1 MKVKELTLTPPSF
14 PLKLQQIS
22 DPPDKLFLQGSNDIN
37 ELLAGPCITVVGSRK
52 VTPYGKAVTFD
63 LVTQLASARLTIIS
77 GLALGVDSIAHRAA
91 LHAGGTTIAVLPTS
105 LDAIYPAAHRGLA
118 HDICQQGGALVTEYA
133 PGAPTYA
140 SNFIARNRIAAAFG
154 DAVLITE
161 AAARSGTLSTAR
173 FALEQGKEVF
183 AVPGN
188 ITSPMSAGTNTLI
201 KNGAT
206 PVTCAADILQALGLQ
221 LPGKGKQPPTSRNP
235 HEQTLLTLIYQGVF
249 DGGTL
254 LTHSGLDIQTF
265 NQTLTML
272 EIQGRIQPLGANR
285 WGLL

>member
-22 DPPDKLFLQGSNDIN
+22 DPPDKLYLQGTNDIN
-37 ELLAGPCITVVGSRK
+37 ELLACPCITVVGSRK
-52 VTPYGKAVTFD
+52 VSPYGKTVTYD

-91 LHAGGTTIAVLPTS
+91 LHAGGATIAVLPTS
-105 LDAIYPAAHRGLA
+105 LEAIYPAAHRGLA
-118 HDICQQGGALVTEYA
+118 RDICQQGGALVTECA
-133 PGAPTYA
+133 PGTRTYA

-161 AAARSGTLSTAR
+161 AATRSGTLSTAR

-188 ITSPMSAGTNTLI
+188 ITSPTSVGTNTLI
-201 KNGAT
+201 KSGAT
-206 PVTCAADILQALGLQ
+206 PVTCAADILQALGLRQ
-221 LPGKGKQPPTSRNP
+221 PQKGKQAPASHDP
-235 HEQTLLTLIYQGVF
+235 HEQTLLTLIYEGVF
-249 DGGTL
+249 EGSTL
-254 LTHSGLDIQTF
+254 LARSGLDIQAF

-285 WGLL
+285 WALL